1 MRTSAIEYQDKLQ
14 NGAISVTSDTH
25 FFSCF
30 FKKKHQSEPFGFR
43 STPDVLPHNRPFTF
57 TGKERDEETGFSY
70 FGARYYDSDLS
81 GLFLSV
87 DPMADKYPSFSPY
100 AYCAWNPVKLV
111 DPDGREMGDFYSKDG
126 TYLNTDGKNDG
137 KVYIVKDQA
146 WGTKIKND
154 RLSGK
159 NATLDLDK
167 VERFMDENGDDLF
180 LTDDI
185 IKKISSAENLS
196 RDGNEHGY
204 FYRKNNE
211 TPERELES
219 FPDHLT
225 FNKYLDLVLSIHTHP
240 QAQDATMSRQDHVD
254 LDQIPINIVIG
265 NNKAYE
271 PGNVKTS
278 NFPPYRVVNFHRHGD
293 PAFSMNMTC
302 VNKMV
307 KRINKKNK

>member
-1 MRTSAIEYQDKLQ
+1 MATYNNISASLY
-14 NGAISVTSDTH
+14 S
-25 FFSCF
+25 
-30 FKKKHQSEPFGFR
+30 
-43 STPDVLPHNRPFTF
+43 F
-57 TGKERDEETGFSY
+57 TGKERDAETGYSY

-111 DPDGREMGDFYSKDG
+111 DPDGREMGDFYSNDG
-126 TYLNTDGKNDG
+126 TYLNTDGNNDG
-137 KVYIVKDQA
+137 KVYIVKDKD
-146 WGTKIKND
+146 WGNKIKKD
-154 RLSGK
+154 RQSGK

-167 VERFMDENGDDLF
+167 VERFQDENGNDLF

-196 RDGNEHGY
+196 SDGNEHGY
-204 FYRKNNE
+204 FYRKKNE

-225 FNKYLDLVLSIHTHP
+225 FNKYPDLWLSMHTHP
-240 QAQDATMSRQDHVD
+240 QAQDATMSDQDRAD
-254 LDQIPINIVIG
+254 LGQIPINIVIG
-265 NNKAYE
+265 NNRAYE

-278 NFPPYRVVNFHRHGD
+278 NFPPYRVVNFYKND
-293 PAFSMNMTC
+293 KFAFSMNMTGI
-302 VNKMV
+302 NKMV